1 MPASTVQR
9 YLVVPAGALVLTAL
23 AGCSGTTYGTG
34 VSPETQ
40 TLTDVMSIASLG
52 AEDRPPIDYKA
63 RGGIVVPP
71 SNALPPPG
79 EAVASADQAN
89 WPKDKD
95 IARRKKRE
103 NDAVAPNSE
112 GAPNLKLAP
121 GQTTFSRR
129 EDDYNEARK
138 AEGKKAWDA
147 LHSGKSGSFDANG
160 NPTRKYLTEPPT
172 AYRASDPNAPMTEP
186 EKVKKKFDVSK
197 LWPF

>member
-9 YLVVPAGALVLTAL
+9 YLVLPAGALVLAAL

-52 AEDRPPIDYKA
+52 GDDKPPIDYKP

-71 SNALPPPG
+71 SKSLPPPG
-79 EAVASADQAN
+79 TNVASADTN
-89 WPKDKD
+89 WPKDQD
-95 IARRKKRE
+95 VARRKKRE

-112 GAPNLKLAP
+112 GAPNLRLAP
-121 GQTTFSRR
+121 GQTSFSRR
-129 EDDYNEARK
+129 EEDYSEARK

-147 LHSGKSGSFDANG
+147 VHSGKSGSVNADG
-160 NPTRKYLTEPPT
+160 SPKRKYLTEPPL
-172 AYRASDPNAPMTEP
+172 AYRAADPNAPMTEP